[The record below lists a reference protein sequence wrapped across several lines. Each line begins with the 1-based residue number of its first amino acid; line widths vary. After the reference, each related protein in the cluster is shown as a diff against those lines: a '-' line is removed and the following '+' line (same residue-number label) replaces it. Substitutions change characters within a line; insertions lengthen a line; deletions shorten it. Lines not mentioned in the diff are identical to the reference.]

1 MFLFLPSTVLLW
13 FIDFGGF
20 RVVPVVSRWAR
31 TCVEVFHQRKSSD
44 STRAHRSGL
53 ILFGEKTCSCTDF
66 LRFTEFWFVLGHD
79 PLEVAYLLPG
89 ESLCKVSGQSKLV
102 CLSFGLGIDFSPSLL
117 VHTKHVWWAYRTCP
131 VVKIFSLELKFGGAL
146 PQGVQRLC
154 LKLHDFLTSFGR
166 LFYFSAKVAL
176 CCPVQLRLVR

>member
-1 MFLFLPSTVLLW
+1 MAQDKPKLRESKKIGARASFLPKTISTPIYELVWNL
-13 FIDFGGF
+13 
-20 RVVPVVSRWAR
+20 RM
-31 TCVEVFHQRKSSD
+31 CVEVFRQRKSSD

-102 CLSFGLGIDFSPSLL
+102 CLSFGLGIGFSQSLL
-117 VHTKHVWWAYRTCP
+117 VHTRHVRWVYRTYPVDTFEFGAEIWCRP
-131 VVKIFSLELKFGGAL
+131 TLRCLEAVVKFS
-146 PQGVQRLC
+146 
-154 LKLHDFLTSFGR
+154 
-166 LFYFSAKVAL
+166 
-176 CCPVQLRLVR
+176 